1 MQHDKVRATGAADLT
16 KDVPLAAKTLLT
28 PLLRE
33 FCREVKCYEDFA
45 RTCTGKPMKQPH
57 FFTESNEGGG
67 GYMLLH
73 LGTSGNPLPM
83 NLMRHKKRGPEGPRF

>member
-45 RTCTGKPMKQPH
+45 GPAPV
-57 FFTESNEGGG
+57 
-67 GYMLLH
+67 
-73 LGTSGNPLPM
+73 
-83 NLMRHKKRGPEGPRF
+83 NL